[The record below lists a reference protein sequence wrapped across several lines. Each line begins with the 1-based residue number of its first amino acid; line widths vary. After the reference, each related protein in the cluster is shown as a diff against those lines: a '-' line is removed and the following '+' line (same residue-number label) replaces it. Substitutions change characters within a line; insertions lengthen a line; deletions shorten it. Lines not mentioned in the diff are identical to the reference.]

1 MSVSCSIYF
10 LEQDKITCNT
20 ILDLKLYDNH
30 CLGYDFVTASDLTRT
45 IDMVR
50 KLEL

>member
-20 ILDLKLYDNH
+20 ILDLKYDKY
-30 CLGYDFVTASDLTRT
+30 CLGYSFVHD
-45 IDMVR
+45 
-50 KLEL
+50 KPF

>member
-20 ILDLKLYDNH
+20 ILDLKFDFHDKY
-30 CLGYDFVTASDLTRT
+30 CMGYSFVHN
-45 IDMVR
+45 
-50 KLEL
+50 KPF